1 MNESDK
7 EFQKQFCDSLK
18 FVFDHTEGLIG
29 GVLSPQFDLLL
40 KAKFS
45 TTVGL
50 DESEIAKL
58 IINKQVNDCLQK
70 VLSTKKTVKLLAAKS
85 FSNQNI
91 KIFIAHYIP
100 IVNPATNNL
109 VAIWVR
115 SGPIDVFDISAIL
128 LRYFKHGET
137 SLSTSNQE
145 KINLTEKE
153 KCVIFFFM
161 LNLESQAI
169 ADLMSKLENKQVT
182 KNAIDQ
188 ILNKRLFLKFN
199 VYNRKSLHE
208 KLSEYGFQRIIP
220 HNILVD
226 GLFFDITDYVVFDN

>member
-1 MNESDK
+1 
-7 EFQKQFCDSLK
+7 
-18 FVFDHTEGLIG
+18 
-29 GVLSPQFDLLL
+29 
-40 KAKFS
+40 
-45 TTVGL
+45 
-50 DESEIAKL
+50 
-58 IINKQVNDCLQK
+58 
-70 VLSTKKTVKLLAAKS
+70 
-85 FSNQNI
+85 
-91 KIFIAHYIP
+91 
-100 IVNPATNNL
+100 
-109 VAIWVR
+109 
-115 SGPIDVFDISAIL
+115 
-128 LRYFKHGET
+128 
-137 SLSTSNQE
+137 
-145 KINLTEKE
+145 
-153 KCVIFFFM
+153 M